1 MWVRLSYGFS
11 FPKDIQVPNYH
22 IDRVQIFYFSLYY
35 LIKVLNTMD
44 EGLIYADVD
53 ASETYSY
60 GPLSYKTTSLQRAKK
75 KKEEVAAGA
84 VADSKV

>member
-1 MWVRLSYGFS
+1 MT
-11 FPKDIQVPNYH
+11 I
-22 IDRVQIFYFSLYY
+22 
-35 LIKVLNTMD
+35 D
-44 EGLIYADVD
+44 EGLLYADVD

-75 KKEEVAAGA
+75 KKEEVAAGG

>member
-1 MWVRLSYGFS
+1 
-11 FPKDIQVPNYH
+11 
-22 IDRVQIFYFSLYY
+22 
-35 LIKVLNTMD
+35 MD

-75 KKEEVAAGA
+75 KKEEVAAGG

>member
-1 MWVRLSYGFS
+1 
-11 FPKDIQVPNYH
+11 
-22 IDRVQIFYFSLYY
+22 
-35 LIKVLNTMD
+35 MD

-75 KKEEVAAGA
+75 KKEEVAAGG
-84 VADSKV
+84 VADSKVWSVTKKKLGFYVLSA